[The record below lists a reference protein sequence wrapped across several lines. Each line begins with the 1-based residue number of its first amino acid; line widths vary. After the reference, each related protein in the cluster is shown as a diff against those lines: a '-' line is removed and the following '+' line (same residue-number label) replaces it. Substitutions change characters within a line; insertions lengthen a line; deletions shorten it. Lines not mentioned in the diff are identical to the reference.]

1 MDAVPGALGAAF
13 FMAASGWDKRAE
25 AGIPARFLVCPAP
38 CDVMIP
44 AVPEAKI
51 LLPPN

>member
-13 FMAASGWDKRAE
+13 FMAASAWDRRAE
-25 AGIPARFLVCPAP
+25 AGILARFLVWPGP

-44 AVPEAKI
+44 AVLEAKI
-51 LLPPN
+51 PLPLN